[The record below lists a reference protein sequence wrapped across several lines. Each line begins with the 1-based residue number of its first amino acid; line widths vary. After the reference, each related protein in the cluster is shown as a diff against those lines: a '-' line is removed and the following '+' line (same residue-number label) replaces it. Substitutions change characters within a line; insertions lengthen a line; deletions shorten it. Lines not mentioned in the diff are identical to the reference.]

1 MKPERRNL
9 YRILHVQPE
18 APTEVIR
25 ASYRTLMSALKA
37 HPDLGGDT
45 ETAARINHA
54 WSVLGDAEQ
63 RRAYDRQLDAA
74 ARRSHRGGRRAGAA
88 AQAAP
93 PAPPR
98 TAAATT
104 AGASTAGAGARARAD
119 ASATSRCAFCR
130 RDLGV
135 RATSEPVCGH
145 CGSPLQAPPP
155 AGGRTEIFGRRHS
168 PRFASKQTAL
178 VRLAQAGAPWSMTV
192 NDVSLR
198 GCGLRSPVPFAAGDV
213 LRVQAESFDGVAE
226 VVSCR
231 PEGGRGWR
239 VHARWVRLR
248 PLQAAGSFVSAR
260 A

>member
-18 APTEVIR
+18 APTEIIR

-63 RRAYDRQLDAA
+63 RRAYDLQLGAA
-74 ARRSHRGGRRAGAA
+74 ARRSHRGSRDAGSAT
-88 AQAAP
+88 QATP

-98 TAAATT
+98 TAAAAT
-104 AGASTAGAGARARAD
+104 AGAPPTGAAARAWPG
-119 ASATSRCAFCR
+119 ASAASRCAFCR
-130 RDLGV
+130 HDLGA
-135 RATSEPVCGH
+135 RAATEPVCGH
-145 CGSPLQAPPP
+145 CGSPLQTPPP
-155 AGGRTEIFGRRHS
+155 AGGRSEIFGRRHS
-168 PRFASKQTAL
+168 PRFASKQTAW
-178 VRLAQAGAPWSMTV
+178 VRLAQAGAQWSMTV

-198 GCGLRSPVPFAAGDV
+198 GCGLRSPVPFAAGNV

-231 PEGGRGWR
+231 PDGGRGWR
-239 VHARWVRLR
+239 VHARWERLR

>member
-63 RRAYDRQLDAA
+63 RRAYDLQLGAA
-74 ARRSHRGGRRAGAA
+74 ARRSHRGSRGEGSAVAQPTPPGPPRTSAAATRASPSGA
-88 AQAAP
+88 AQAW
-93 PAPPR
+93 
-98 TAAATT
+98 
-104 AGASTAGAGARARAD
+104 AGASAG
-119 ASATSRCAFCR
+119 SRCAFCHI
-130 RDLGV
+130 DLGA
-135 RATSEPVCGH
+135 RAASEPVCGH

-155 AGGRTEIFGRRHS
+155 AGGRAEMFGRRHS
-168 PRFASKQTAL
+168 PRFASRQTAL
-178 VRLAQAGAPWSMTV
+178 VRLAQAGAQWSMTV

-198 GCGLRSPVPFAAGDV
+198 GCGLRSPVPFAVGDV

-231 PEGGRGWR
+231 PDGGRGWR
-239 VHARWVRLR
+239 VHARWERLR